1 MFLDILA
8 LHRIY
13 SGEQYWAKPRC
24 AHISL
29 TRANWLMGFDIFVG
43 QCANFGK
50 SINRSQLPR
59 TEASGGKKNYPPR
72 GHRGTGIYNEEM
84 GWGSFVRALEV
95 IPVMTPPS
103 YCI

>member
-1 MFLDILA
+1 MDILA

-43 QCANFGK
+43 QCSIFGK

-59 TEASGGKKNYPPR
+59 TEASGGKKIIHL
-72 GHRGTGIYNEEM
+72 GVTGGRVYIM
-84 GWGSFVRALEV
+84 KKWDGALSLEL
-95 IPVMTPPS
+95 
-103 YCI
+103 